1 MKREFKSI
9 LVFGGLGFIGSEYV
23 LRIRN
28 KFQKAKIINF
38 DSQNY
43 ATSENTKEL
52 LNAIENYE
60 YINSDIRDREA
71 VRSVFEDY
79 KPDLIVNFAAES
91 HVDNSIE
98 SSEIFIDTNIKGTY
112 NILESA
118 RKLQKNKSNFLVHHI
133 STDEV
138 FGDLDLNGTSKFFEE
153 TPYDPSSPYSASKAA
168 SDHLVR
174 AWSRT
179 YKLDYLITN
188 CSNNFGPRQHP
199 EKLIPKAIKLI
210 LDNKKV
216 PIYGKGT
223 NIRDWIFVGEHVDRL
238 VELQASS
245 IRNDT
250 FLIGGN
256 NELTNIE
263 IIQKLTSILEPT
275 KTWDLHESI
284 QFVEDRKGHD
294 LRYAIDDSKLRK
306 FLNHKKRE
314 SFLEQLKQ
322 TVDWYQ
328 NNLSWWK

>member
-1 MKREFKSI
+1 M
-9 LVFGGLGFIGSEYV
+9 
-23 LRIRN
+23 
-28 KFQKAKIINF
+28 
-38 DSQNY
+38 
-43 ATSENTKEL
+43 
-52 LNAIENYE
+52 
-60 YINSDIRDREA
+60 
-71 VRSVFEDY
+71 
-79 KPDLIVNFAAES
+79 
-91 HVDNSIE
+91 
-98 SSEIFIDTNIKGTY
+98 
-112 NILESA
+112 
-118 RKLQKNKSNFLVHHI
+118 VHHI

-245 IRNDT
+245 ITNDT

-275 KTWDLHESI
+275 KTWDLNESI

-294 LRYAIDDSKLRK
+294 LRYAIDDSKIRK